1 MEVKVKVSKCWDDT
15 ERHEFSVDGKTCEY
29 IGCSKSS
36 LQRWVERYFETG
48 SVKNKE
54 YKRRNSRIKETH
66 LEFIKKTIKDKPA
79 ITLHRLQNA
88 L

>member
-1 MEVKVKVSKCWDDT
+1 MSKQKSDDYKLSAVKMYLKLNSLR
-15 ERHEFSVDGKTCEY
+15 ETCEY

-54 YKRRNSRIKETH
+54 YKKRNSRIKEIQ
-66 LEFIKKTIKDKPA
+66 E
-79 ITLHRLQNA
+79 
-88 L
+88 